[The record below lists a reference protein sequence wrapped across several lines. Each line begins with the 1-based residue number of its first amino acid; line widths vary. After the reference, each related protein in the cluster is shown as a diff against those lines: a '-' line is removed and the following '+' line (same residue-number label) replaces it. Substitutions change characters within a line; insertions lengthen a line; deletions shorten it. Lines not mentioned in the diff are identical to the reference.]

1 MHSLRNLLLSTL
13 AFASYTVAVTN
24 QIDVPES
31 AFSSWD
37 LPTALSGPCDVSTG
51 PDNMLYVQEFFA
63 DRIARFNPQT
73 GEFTEYDIPFTV
85 PLLDNFTLPLPG
97 DTKFELLACAIR
109 TGYDGYMYFSNGAHN
124 QLVRHDVHTG
134 ETVVF
139 TPPGDLLQVLGN
151 IEPFNDVTSAPD
163 GIYFTQTTGN
173 VLTRFDYTTHEFEN
187 FEVPTPVSPN
197 QYQCRITADD
207 SALQP
212 IGYLLRLGRRS
223 LVPRISCQ

>member
-1 MHSLRNLLLSTL
+1 MQGPKAFLFSAL
-13 AFASYTVAVTN
+13 AFASSTVAVTN
-24 QIDVPES
+24 QINVPES
-31 AFSSWD
+31 AFSFWD

-51 PDNMLYVQEFFA
+51 PDNMLYVQEFFS
-63 DRIARFNPQT
+63 DKIARFNPQT

-85 PLLDNFTLPLPG
+85 PLLDNFSLPLPG

-124 QLVRHDVHTG
+124 QLVRHDVYTG
-134 ETVVF
+134 ETDVF
-139 TPPGDLLQVLGN
+139 TPPGGLLQVLGN

-187 FEVPTPVSPN
+187 FEVPTLVSSDQMAMPICAN
-197 QYQCRITADD
+197 D
-207 SALQP
+207 SAFQP
-212 IGYLLRLGRRS
+212 AGYLLRLR
-223 LVPRISCQ
+223 